1 MADIMKRKLCKF
13 QSLEEQPTT
22 KKLIEVL
29 KKKRSSIRRKL
40 RDREETDH
48 KEKKNVVPP
57 RNVSKRKMIIREE
70 SSPDFEKL
78 TAPIDSL
85 AANTR
90 SSLKRLRKICSPEVD
105 EQVSPIGAPT
115 ISSKLPRKPSNES
128 GKSPNLGSPAANTR
142 GSLRRMIEREIFSED
157 SHSHKNI
164 SATPSVKSPKE
175 VCEGPKGQIPRTP
188 LAEPFEKK
196 KRGPTK
202 MKGIAINS
210 NGRLQIEFNSRG
222 QPIGKESISLSSFL
236 ELLLREI
243 VPITIPDWRKVT
255 KEMKEVLW
263 KSIQARYKPDNIKS
277 VDDWKAFV
285 RDKTSLEFK
294 TNAST
299 SKEAPLRVDVWI
311 TAHKKKIGE
320 PVNSKV
326 AEAFGL
332 LEEYK
337 KDISETSTI
346 AVKEDVL
353 SKVLSPGTSSYL
365 RRQFGLSEEQSKA
378 NIPSHEVKL

>member
-22 KKLIEVL
+22 EKLIEVL
-29 KKKRSSIRRKL
+29 KKKKRSSIRRKL

-57 RNVSKRKMIIREE
+57 RNVSKRKMIIRDE

-78 TAPIDSL
+78 TAPIDSP

-90 SSLKRLRKICSPEVD
+90 SSLKRLCKIYSPEVD
-105 EQVSPIGAPT
+105 EQAAPIGSPT

-128 GKSPNLGSPAANTR
+128 AKSPNLGSPAANTR
-142 GSLRRMIEREIFSED
+142 GSLRRMIEREIFLED
-157 SHSHKNI
+157 SHSHKNV

-175 VCEGPKGQIPRTP
+175 VCEGLKGQIPRTP

-222 QPIGKESISLSSFL
+222 QPVGKESISLSSFL
-236 ELLLREI
+236 GPLVREI
-243 VPITIPDWRKVT
+243 VPITIADWRKVT
-255 KEMKEVLW
+255 KGMRELLW
-263 KSIQARYKPDNIKS
+263 KSIQARYKVGTKSQKKYIFKNMADLWRASKSRLVAKVRAAPNEGERLKLQPDNIKS
-277 VDDWKAFV
+277 VVEWKAFV

-299 SKEAPLRVDVWI
+299 SKEAPSRVDVWTI
-311 TAHKKKIGE
+311 AHKKKN
-320 PVNSKV
+320 VN
-326 AEAFGL
+326 L
-332 LEEYK
+332 
-337 KDISETSTI
+337 
-346 AVKEDVL
+346 
-353 SKVLSPGTSSYL
+353 
-365 RRQFGLSEEQSKA
+365 
-378 NIPSHEVKL
+378 